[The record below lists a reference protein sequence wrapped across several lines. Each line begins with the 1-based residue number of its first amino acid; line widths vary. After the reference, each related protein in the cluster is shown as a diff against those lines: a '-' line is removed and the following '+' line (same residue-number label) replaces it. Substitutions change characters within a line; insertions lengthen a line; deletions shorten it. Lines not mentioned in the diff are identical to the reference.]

1 MHETS
6 LLWKGNHP
14 PLPTN
19 KAGSLR
25 RLVNIR
31 SRLQRMDMTKEY
43 AQIIGKQKSEGKVEE
58 VNDPPRG
65 KEFYTPHKPVVRL
78 GAESTKLRVIYEA
91 SASSNAQA
99 PSLNDCPY
107 PGPPLHNR
115 LWSVLVRMRFH
126 PVLVT
131 GDLKQAFLQARIKR
145 QERDALQFHRRAN
158 EHSEIHTSAVRFY
171 AIAFPTGGSDRVS
184 L

>member
-1 MHETS
+1 
-6 LLWKGNHP
+6 
-14 PLPTN
+14 
-19 KAGSLR
+19 
-25 RLVNIR
+25 
-31 SRLQRMDMTKEY
+31 MDMTKEY

-107 PGPPLHNR
+107 PRPPLHNR

-131 GDLKQAFLQARIKR
+131 EDLKQAFLQARIKR